1 MMLTQ
6 TVKSTVVA
14 FIGQNQCKK
23 KTKEKKSNQ
32 YETNKKDLMNKQEFN
47 KTEQIYHDIYR
58 VLKPCYILVLKGIGT
73 PYMYIILTVC
83 CTIMVEIILK
93 KISPL
98 RKLYS

>member
-1 MMLTQ
+1 MQ
-6 TVKSTVVA
+6 
-14 FIGQNQCKK
+14 KK
-23 KTKEKKSNQ
+23 KQKKKKSNQ

-93 KISPL
+93 LKKISPL